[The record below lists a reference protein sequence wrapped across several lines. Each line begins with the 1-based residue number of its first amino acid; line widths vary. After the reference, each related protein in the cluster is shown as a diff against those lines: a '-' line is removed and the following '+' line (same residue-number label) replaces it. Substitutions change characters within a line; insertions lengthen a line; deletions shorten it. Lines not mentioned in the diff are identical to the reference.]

1 MSHTARAVLLFVIV
15 GAFTVLLFG
24 GAQISKHKP
33 PIPSRIVSPSGALVA
48 TSGDV
53 AAGQRA
59 YLSRGGQ
66 STGSIWGHG
75 SYLAPDWSADA
86 LHRVALTA
94 AGLQRGLAPE
104 RAVGFTQADLE
115 ALAPG
120 ERGRV
125 EAEVARELKENRFD
139 AATGTLTLSPAQA
152 ASLPALAD
160 HYTRLFAEGS
170 DAMSIPAGF
179 VKDAAEARD
188 LSVFFF
194 WTAWAAMT
202 NRPGEATTYTANWPY
217 DPLAGNGPLPSALIW
232 SIASVILLILGTAL
246 AIFFYMRL
254 RAKDPE
260 HVPAIPALG
269 VPDPTPSQRATLPYF
284 AVAIVLFGL
293 QTLLGSVT
301 GHYAVEGN
309 RLFGVDLSQLLPYAA
324 TRTWHLQLAVFWIA
338 TCWLATGLFI
348 GPAVGGKE
356 PKAQRALTLT
366 LLGALVVVVVGALG
380 GTWAGVMGKLT
391 GPDGWLIGHQG
402 YEYIELGRV
411 WQVALIGGMVLW
423 LWLVKRALAPAL
435 SSEKDKGGLTHLLL
449 YAAVSIPVFYAVGL
463 LYTPG
468 THLSVADYWRWW
480 VVHLWVENFFEVFAT
495 VAIAFVLTRINAIGE
510 RTALRAT
517 YFSIALYLGAGI
529 IGTFHHLYF
538 SGTPLFITALGATF
552 SALEVVPLTLLG
564 FEVYEHLKLARSGPN
579 AAPWRWPL
587 YFFVAVAFWNMLGA
601 GVFGFLINPP
611 IVLYYAQGLN
621 TTPIHSHGALFGV
634 YGFLAIALM
643 LFSMR
648 SIVRPEAWSDRL
660 LKVSFW
666 ALNAGLALMMFVSL
680 LPAGIYQLHEALE
693 KGTWWA
699 RSPEVTGST
708 FIHAVTWARVV
719 PDLIFDVG
727 VLAIIGFVIR
737 AWVLDVALR
746 RAARGAVARPT
757 SEPGPERDAA

>member
-33 PIPSRIVSPSGALVA
+33 PIPSRMVAPSGEVVA
-48 TSGDV
+48 TSEDV

-59 YLSRGGQ
+59 WLSRGGQ
-66 STGSIWGHG
+66 STGSVWGHG
-75 SYLAPDWSADA
+75 SYLAPDWSADV

-94 AGLQRGLAPE
+94 AGLARGLPPA
-104 RAVGFTQADLE
+104 AAAGFTQADLE
-115 ALAPG
+115 ALPAG

-125 EAEVARELKENRFD
+125 GAEVAGELKQNRYD

-152 ASLPALAD
+152 AALPALAA
-160 HYTRLFAEGS
+160 HYRRLFAEGS
-170 DAMSIPAGF
+170 DAMSIHPGF
-179 VKDAAEARD
+179 VKDPADAKAMTT
-188 LSVFFF
+188 FFF

-202 NRPGEATTYTANWPY
+202 LRPGDTITYTANWPY
-217 DPLAGNGPLPSALIW
+217 DPLAGNVALPSALIW

-246 AIFFYMRL
+246 AIFFYLRL
-254 RAKDPE
+254 RAKDPA
-260 HVPAIPALG
+260 HAPAIPPLG
-269 VPDPTPSQRATLPYF
+269 VPRPTPSQRATLPYF
-284 AVAIVLFGL
+284 AVAIVLFGV
-293 QTLLGSVT
+293 QVLLGSVT

-309 RLFGVDLSQLLPYAA
+309 RLFGIDLSSILPYAA
-324 TRTWHLQLAVFWIA
+324 SRTWHLQLAVFWIA

-348 GPAVGGKE
+348 GPAVGGAE
-356 PKAQRALTLT
+356 PKGQRALTLA

-435 SSEKDKGGLTHLLL
+435 ASETDRGGLTHLLL

-468 THLSVADYWRWW
+468 THLAVADYWRWW

-495 VAIAFVLTRINAIGE
+495 VAIAFVLARINAIGE
-510 RTALRAT
+510 RAALRAT
-517 YFSIALYLGAGI
+517 YFSITLYLGAGI

-538 SGTPLFITALGATF
+538 TGSPLFVTALGATF

-564 FEVYEHLKLARSGPN
+564 FEVYEHLRLARSGPN

-611 IVLYYAQGLN
+611 IVLYYAQGLD

-660 LKVSFW
+660 LKVAFW
-666 ALNAGLALMMFVSL
+666 GLNAGLFLMMFVSL
-680 LPAGIYQLHEALE
+680 LPAGIYQLREAVE

-699 RSPEVTGST
+699 RSPEVTGSA
-708 FIHAVTWARVV
+708 FIHAATWARVV
-719 PDLIFDVG
+719 PDLVFDVG
-727 VLAIIGFVIR
+727 VLAIVGFVLR
-737 AWVLDVALR
+737 AWVKDAALR
-746 RAARGAVARPT
+746 RAERTEAARAPAGAAQDP
-757 SEPGPERDAA
+757 A